1 MTDILLPDVRVAKI
15 SPSIIDTTGRFS
27 SPLSGGVRTVARPGD
42 RWAFRL
48 DYQNLL
54 DLDRARFESC
64 LATIRGAANRL
75 LYSPTDY
82 VQRGSFS
89 APELVSNGTFASG
102 STGWSTSSATLVVA
116 DRMARVQ
123 NSSAASGYIVNSAS
137 MATVSG
143 LAYCVRTIFASGNQS
158 AFAVDAGTTS
168 GASDIFA
175 SGAITTPGIYAKA
188 FTATATTLYLSLFC
202 NTTTLA
208 DFVHYLF
215 ASVSRCLLVN
225 GASQSGS
232 ALNVKGAPNSTNGLL
247 LPGDWCEVNKE
258 MKRITAPFNS
268 DSSGHGYLQF
278 TPPLRN
284 SPADGDPIILN
295 KPMGR
300 FILKTSENGWST
312 APGYFATSSVDLIE
326 APQ

>member
-1 MTDILLPDVRVAKI
+1 MTDILLPDVRVAKV
-15 SPSIIDTTGRFS
+15 SPSIIDNTGRFS
-27 SPLSGGVRTVARPGD
+27 SPLSGGLRTVARPGD

-64 LATIRGAANRL
+64 IASIRGAANRL

-82 VQRGSFS
+82 VQRGSFA
-89 APELVSNGTFASG
+89 APELVTNGTFASG

-123 NSSAASGYIVNSAS
+123 NSTVASGYIVNSAS
-137 MATVSG
+137 IATVSG
-143 LAYCVRTIFASGNQS
+143 LSYCVRAIFVSGNQS
-158 AFAVDAGTTS
+158 TFAVDAGTTS
-168 GASDIFA
+168 GASDILA
-175 SGAITTPGIYAKA
+175 SGSITSPGIYSKG
-188 FTATATTLYLSLFC
+188 FTATGTALYLSLLC
-202 NTTTLA
+202 GTTTA
-208 DFVHYLF
+208 GDFVHYVF

-225 GASQSGS
+225 GASQTGS
-232 ALNVKGAPNSTNGLL
+232 ALNVKGAATTTNGLL
-247 LPGDWCEVNKE
+247 LPGDWIEVNKE

-268 DSSGHGYLQF
+268 DGSGHGYLQF
-278 TPPLRN
+278 TPPLRS
-284 SPADGDPIILN
+284 SPADGDPVIIN

-312 APGYFATSSVDLIE
+312 VPGYFATSSVDLIE

>member
-1 MTDILLPDVRVAKI
+1 LTDILLPDVRVAKI
-15 SPSIIDTTGRFS
+15 SPSIIDNTGRFS
-27 SPLSGGVRTVARPGD
+27 SPLAGGVRTVARPGD

-54 DLDRARFESC
+54 GLDRARFESC
-64 LATIRGAANRL
+64 IASIRGAANRL

-82 VQRGSFS
+82 VQRGSFA
-89 APELVSNGTFASG
+89 APELVSNGTFATG

-123 NSSAASGYIVNSAS
+123 NSTTATGYIVNSAS
-137 MATVSG
+137 ITTVSG
-143 LAYCVRTIFASGNQS
+143 LTYCVRAVFSSGSQS
-158 AFAVDAGTTS
+158 TFAVNAGTTS

-175 SGAITTPGIYAKA
+175 SGSITSPGIYSKA
-188 FTATATTLYLSLFC
+188 FTASGTALYLSLLC
-202 NTTTLA
+202 GTTA
-208 DFVHYLF
+208 IGDFVHYIF

-225 GASQSGS
+225 GASQTGS
-232 ALNVKGAPNSTNGLL
+232 ALNVKGATVNAAGQL
-247 LPGDWCEVNKE
+247 LPGDWCEINQE
-258 MKRITAPFNS
+258 MKRITAPFNA
-268 DSSGHGYLQF
+268 GAAGTGYLQF
-278 TPPLRN
+278 SPPLRS
-284 SPADGDPIILN
+284 SPADGAPIIIN

-312 APGYFATSSVDLIE
+312 VPGYFATSSVDLVE